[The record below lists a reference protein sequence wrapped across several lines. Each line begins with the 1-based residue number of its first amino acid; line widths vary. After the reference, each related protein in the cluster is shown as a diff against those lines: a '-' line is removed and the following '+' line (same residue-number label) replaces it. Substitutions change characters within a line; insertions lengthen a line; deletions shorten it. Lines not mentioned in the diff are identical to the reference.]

1 MEEAYWE
8 LFTATGAPAFYLLYR
23 REETVEA
30 EAKTAF
36 AATAASEA

>member
-8 LFTATGAPAFYLLYR
+8 LFTAPGAPVFFVLCR
-23 REETVEA
+23 REERVEA

>member
-8 LFTATGAPAFYLLYR
+8 LFAATGAPVFYLLYR
-23 REETVEA
+23 REETEEA

-36 AATAASEA
+36 AAAGAAEA